1 MIRVSVT
8 SLVVT
13 LVSVTAGIV
22 LFSWLWW
29 EWRRYQ
35 SARKMTRK
43 VRQCGL
49 CFYEF
54 LPKNASTGL
63 AACPRCGANTLGR

>member
-13 LVSVTAGIV
+13 LASITAGGVV
-22 LFSWLWW
+22 LLWLWW
-29 EWRRYQ
+29 EWRRHRA
-35 SARKMTRK
+35 ARKMSLK
-43 VRQCGL
+43 VRQCAL

-54 LPKNASTGL
+54 LPESELGL
-63 AACPRCGANTLGR
+63 ATCPRCGAITGGR

>member
-13 LVSVTAGIV
+13 LASITAGSIV
-22 LFSWLWW
+22 LLWLWW

-35 SARKMTRK
+35 SARKMHLR
-43 VRQCGL
+43 VRQCAL

-54 LPKNASTGL
+54 LPESTTDL
-63 AACPRCGANTLGR
+63 TACPRCGAITGKR

>member
-13 LVSVTAGIV
+13 LASITAGSIV
-22 LFSWLWW
+22 LLWLWW
-29 EWRRYQ
+29 EWRRYR
-35 SARKMTRK
+35 SARKMRLR
-43 VRQCGL
+43 VRQCAL

-54 LPKNASTGL
+54 LPEAPDELT
-63 AACPRCGANTLGR
+63 ACPRCGAATGRR